1 MKVNGKNEAQQLE
14 SFVIKQLLTTS
25 GVFKGTGEAGSSLT
39 ADMFADTPS
48 EAIATGGGM
57 GLSPLLT
64 PSMPKA
70 PQASGLTH
78 VTSGFGARIDPIT
91 GQASKHTGV
100 DLAAAEGTPI
110 PAAMDGVVI
119 AAGPR
124 GGYGN
129 AIEVAHPDG
138 TSTLYAHASGV
149 AVTQG
154 ERVSAGETLGWVGQ
168 TGRSTGPHLHLEVR
182 RAGQP
187 LDPGQALKA
196 YRLRDEDHGGG
207 SP

>member
-1 MKVNGKNEAQQLE
+1 MRGPNEAQLLE
-14 SFVIKQLLTTS
+14 SFIIKQLLKTS
-25 GVFKGTGEAGSSLT
+25 GVFKGTEAAGSSLT
-39 ADMFADTPS
+39 ADMFADTLS
-48 EAIATGGGM
+48 EAIAGGGGF
-57 GLSPLLT
+57 GLEKLVRPLPDPL
-64 PSMPKA
+64 PPGEREA
-70 PQASGLTH
+70 PA
-78 VTSGFGARIDPIT
+78 VTSAFGARIDPIN
-91 GQASKHTGV
+91 GQLSRHTGV

-119 AAGPR
+119 AAGER

-149 AVTQG
+149 AVHPG
-154 ERVSAGETLGWVGQ
+154 DRVGAGDVLGWIGQ
-168 TGRSTGPHLHLEVR
+168 TGRTTGPHLHLEVR
-182 RAGQP
+182 KAGQF

-196 YRLRDEDHGGG
+196 YRLRADDKAGG